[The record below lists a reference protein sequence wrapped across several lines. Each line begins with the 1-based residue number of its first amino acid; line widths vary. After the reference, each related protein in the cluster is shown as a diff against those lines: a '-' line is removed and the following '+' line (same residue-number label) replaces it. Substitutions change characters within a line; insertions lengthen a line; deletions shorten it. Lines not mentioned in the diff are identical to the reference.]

1 MKDKLTSCAGL
12 SPSCVLEI
20 HHSNNFLRKPEYN
33 PPPPQR
39 VVMEVWDTLQR
50 HGLGELFT
58 AIFPR
63 PPGFRRACELPRG
76 ECRRQRFPSGHDP

>member
-33 PPPPQR
+33 PPPP
-39 VVMEVWDTLQR
+39 E
-50 HGLGELFT
+50 GGYGSLGHT
-58 AIFPR
+58 AETR
-63 PPGFRRACELPRG
+63 LR
-76 ECRRQRFPSGHDP
+76 